1 MRITQYS
8 RGAMPLFLFLAMSVG
23 HAANEQ
29 ANAVQPSSSGPMAFA
44 ESVVAGVVAA
54 ILLGVFNWILRVVW
68 RSHISPWWENLTY
81 SDARIDGTWET
92 KLTTELDD
100 DYREVAKIKQVG
112 HQVTGTIEC
121 TNGVDKGNAYEFIGT
136 IRNTILSAYYWNT
149 DKTALDSGSFSL
161 RLECNGER
169 LRGYTSYYFDN
180 DHSLK
185 SREYC
190 WTRHRTVDHDTKQS
204 KVNAGKPAIVTA
216 NSSREPSAPAVPG
229 APQSPAA

>member
-1 MRITQYS
+1 MLSITNFLRS
-8 RGAMPLFLFLAMSVG
+8 IVVLLLFSISVV
-23 HAANEQ
+23 HSANEQ
-29 ANAVQPSSSGPMAFA
+29 AGAVQSPDSGTLAFA
-44 ESVVAGVVAA
+44 ESVVAGIVAA
-54 ILLGVFNWILRVVW
+54 VSLGVFNWVLRVVW
-68 RSHISPWWENLTY
+68 RSNISPWWENLAY

-92 KLTTELDD
+92 KLTTELDS
-100 DYREVAKIKQVG
+100 DYREVAKIRQVG

-121 TNGVDKGNAYEFIGT
+121 TSGVDKGNAYEFIGT

-161 RLECNGER
+161 RLESNGDR

-190 WTRHRTVDHDTKQS
+190 WTRHRTVDHDTKRS
-204 KVNAGKPAIVTA
+204 KVNSGRPALST
-216 NSSREPSAPAVPG
+216 SSDNASVPPARDVSQPPVG
-229 APQSPAA
+229 